1 MRDSQT
7 SFIPIIWDFSCNPRS
22 LTGPRVLS
30 GIVIRLFPFQHSLHE
45 AITNHAISGYNP
57 KQRPQGENGGY
68 YGNRVSSR
76 PDSYIDNY
84 GPPPNQYNNGRRFG
98 QRMNSDPTLYGHNSQ
113 NTYPSPT
120 YPQSYDT
127 GGSISAND
135 SHGTDQWG
143 NSTDPSSENSSIDRV
158 QPAPKPDL
166 GEVYGFNGF
175 GGAPQFQGPILE
187 EHGKGAPAY
196 GQPGYGQ
203 SQIMSGA
210 GQPYQGNGASNGSPP
225 HSRAKENVPK
235 VPIKLGNSPAANLSS
250 SANSEKK
257 KSWLKRRFS
266 KS

>member
-1 MRDSQT
+1 M
-7 SFIPIIWDFSCNPRS
+7 
-22 LTGPRVLS
+22 
-30 GIVIRLFPFQHSLHE
+30 
-45 AITNHAISGYNP
+45 ISGYNP
-57 KQRPQGENGGY
+57 KQRPQGENGAY
-68 YGNRVSSR
+68 SANRVSSR
-76 PDSYIDNY
+76 PESYIDNY
-84 GPPPNQYNNGRRFG
+84 ATPTNHYTNGRKLG

-113 NTYPSPT
+113 NVYPSPT

-187 EHGKGAPAY
+187 EHGNGAPTY

-203 SQIMSGA
+203 SQMMSGA
-210 GQPYQGNGASNGSPP
+210 GHPYQGNGATLGLLP
-225 HSRAKENVPK
+225 HGRAKGDVPK
-235 VPIKLGNSPAANLSS
+235 VPIKLGSSPVANLPS
-250 SANSEKK
+250 SASSEKK
-257 KSWLKRRFS
+257 KGWLKRRFS
-266 KS
+266 RS

>member
-1 MRDSQT
+1 MWPTVAFETARPFKDLSV
-7 SFIPIIWDFSCNPRS
+7 SRFSLFSMAS
-22 LTGPRVLS
+22 LTQLTDHG
-30 GIVIRLFPFQHSLHE
+30 
-45 AITNHAISGYNP
+45 ISGYNP
-57 KQRPQGENGGY
+57 RQRAPGENGGY

-84 GPPPNQYNNGRRFG
+84 DTLPNQYNSGRKLG
-98 QRMNSDPTLYGHNSQ
+98 QRMNSDPTLYGHNGQ
-113 NTYPSPT
+113 TTNPSPT

-135 SHGTDQWG
+135 SHRPDPWG

-203 SQIMSGA
+203 SQMMSGA
-210 GQPYQGNGASNGSPP
+210 GQPYQGNGALTGSP
-225 HSRAKENVPK
+225 SRGTDRNVPK
-235 VPIKLGNSPAANLSS
+235 VPIKLGNSSAANLSPNAS
-250 SANSEKK
+250 GEKK
-257 KSWLKRRFS
+257 KGWLKRRFS